1 MYKKLIALVCLSS
14 LTACGVGSGYRPIV
28 DGKNANYESD
38 LSACQGLGAQRG
50 YMNDDSKIE
59 TGLSAGAG
67 ALGGA
72 VIGSNS
78 GNAGA
83 GALAGLGVGLIA
95 GAIGSSMKDKE
106 EQKSIVINCMRG
118 RGHKVI
124 EDNPRRA
131 ARY

>member
-1 MYKKLIALVCLSS
+1 MYKKLIAIVCLLS
-14 LTACGVGSGYRPIV
+14 LTACGVGSNYRPIV
-28 DGKNANYESD
+28 DGKNAKYETD
-38 LSACQGLGAQRG
+38 LSACQGLAAQRE

-72 VIGSNS
+72 AI
-78 GNAGA
+78 GA
-83 GALAGLGVGLIA
+83 GSGHAGEGAVAGLAIGLLA

-106 EQKSIVINCMRG
+106 EQKSIVINCMKG

-124 EDNPRRA
+124 EDNPRKA